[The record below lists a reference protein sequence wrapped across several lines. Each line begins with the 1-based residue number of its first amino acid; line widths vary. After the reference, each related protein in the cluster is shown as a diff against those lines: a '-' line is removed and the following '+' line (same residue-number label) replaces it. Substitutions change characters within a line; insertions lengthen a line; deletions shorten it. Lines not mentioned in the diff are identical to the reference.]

1 MEELILKEKGGRKI
15 ITVGAFRP
23 NLIMYVELEDTI
35 NNGSQ
40 LAYLTTEQV
49 RSLIAHLT
57 NCLKE
62 VEGEQECDHPFA
74 SVMSKCNGE
83 INHCLKCGE
92 KF

>member
-1 MEELILKEKGGRKI
+1 MEDLILEYGSRELKI
-15 ITVGAFRP
+15 EHFDNDALLPLTVQIP
-23 NLIMYVELEDTI
+23 NKDD
-35 NNGSQ
+35 
-40 LAYLTTEQV
+40 AYLWLTPSQTRE
-49 RSLIAHLT
+49 LIAHLT

>member
-15 ITVGAFRP
+15 ITVGAGAFRP

-40 LAYLTTEQV
+40 LAYLTPDQV
-49 RSLIAHLT
+49 SSLIAHLT

-62 VEGEQECDHPFA
+62 VEGE
-74 SVMSKCNGE
+74 N
-83 INHCLKCGE
+83 
-92 KF
+92 

>member
-1 MEELILKEKGGRKI
+1 MEDLILKEKGGRKI

-49 RSLIAHLT
+49 SSLIAHLT

-62 VEGEQECDHPFA
+62 VEGE
-74 SVMSKCNGE
+74 N
-83 INHCLKCGE
+83 
-92 KF
+92 